1 MGADTR
7 LSPVCPDCG
16 RPLQSVWDYPANELW
31 CVRCGNRYFAA
42 FPPAPLESSD
52 PLTGFRLLLLDE
64 DSGRRDVLA
73 RRFTQLGYL
82 VTPVCHARQALEA
95 ASFRRFD
102 LVVLPHCVAE
112 FDCRALVGKLRQLLG
127 NLRFVVVTRPPL
139 RDEPMQSGRLWEPD
153 AQVVCAALQGA
164 DSREVERAVE
174 EMADALVAARE
185 RQADA
190 DADNI
195 EQLLGTA

>member
-7 LSPVCPDCG
+7 LNSVCPDCG

-52 PLTGFRLLLLDE
+52 PMTGFRLLLLDE
-64 DSGRRDVLA
+64 DPDGRDVLA
-73 RRFTQLGYL
+73 RRLTQLGYL

-102 LVVLPHCVAE
+102 LVVLPNCVAE

-127 NLRFVVVTRPPL
+127 NLRFVVVTRLPP
-139 RDEPMQSGRLWEPD
+139 RDESTQPGPVWEPD
-153 AQVVCAALQGA
+153 SQVVCAALQGA
-164 DSREVERAVE
+164 DSRELERAVE
-174 EMADALVAARE
+174 EMADSLIAARE
-185 RQADA
+185 RQGDA
-190 DADNI
+190 DEI